1 MSSLRRRIAAITK
14 LVSQLRE
21 LDQLRER
28 VREAEQNR
36 VRRSRQPP
44 PRSRTVANNRSP
56 VALPAERARKPPH
69 ERLGIHP
76 DQER

>member
-1 MSSLRRRIAAITK
+1 MSSLRRRIAAITN

-21 LDQLRER
+21 LDRLRER
-28 VREAEQNR
+28 VKEAEQNR

-44 PRSRTVANNRSP
+44 PRSRAVANDRSS
-56 VALPAERARKPPH
+56 VALPAERARKPPR